1 MNNFLDKYKECT
13 LCARA
18 CKVNRALGEIGYC
31 RSSTDVSVA
40 RAALHHWE
48 EPIIS
53 GTRGS
58 GTIFFCGCSLGCV
71 YCQNSEISRGKSGKT
86 VSVDRLSGIMNE
98 LQAKGAHNINLVTP
112 THYAPSIIEAV
123 GKAREDGLS
132 IPIAY
137 NTSIYDS
144 PETIEVL
151 NGSVDIYLADLK
163 YHLSS
168 TAKKYSAAENYP
180 EAAKAAIEKMVLQR
194 GSVRLENGLLSSG
207 VIVRILLLPGH
218 LAEAKLCCSYLLD
231 KYGDDIYVSLMSQ
244 YTPMPDMEAPL
255 NRRVTAREYGELCE
269 YALKKGLKNGF
280 MQEKC
285 SAEQTFIPSFD
296 CTGV

>member
-112 THYAPSIIEAV
+112 THYAPSIVEAV

-137 NTSIYDS
+137 NTSSYDS

>member
-137 NTSIYDS
+137 NTSSYDS

-244 YTPMPDMEAPL
+244 YTPMPDMKAPL

>member
-71 YCQNSEISRGKSGKT
+71 YCQNSEISRGKSGKE
-86 VSVDRLSGIMNE
+86 VSIDRLAEIMIE

-137 NTSIYDS
+137 NTSSYDS
-144 PETIEVL
+144 PETIEAL

-244 YTPMPDMEAPL
+244 YTPMPDMKAPL
-255 NRRVTAREYGELCE
+255 NRRVTVREYEELCE

-285 SAEQTFIPSFD
+285 SAEEAFIPSFD

>member
-1 MNNFLDKYKECT
+1 MNNILDAYKECN

-31 RSSTDVSVA
+31 RASTDVRVA
-40 RAALHHWE
+40 RAALHQWE

-58 GTIFFCGCSLGCV
+58 GTIFFCGCSLGCI
-71 YCQNSEISRGKSGKT
+71 YCQNKEISRGENGKK
-86 VSVDRLSGIMNE
+86 VSIDRLSAIMTE
-98 LQAKGAHNINLVTP
+98 LEDKGAHNINLVTP

-123 GKAREDGLS
+123 GKARAGGLS

-137 NTSIYDS
+137 NTSSYDS
-144 PETIEVL
+144 KETIESL

-163 YHLSS
+163 YHLSV
-168 TAKKYSAAENYP
+168 TAKKYSAAENYT

-194 GSVRLENGLLSSG
+194 GKVRLDGGLLSSG

-218 LAEAKLCCSYLLD
+218 LAEAKLSCSYLLD

-244 YTPMPDMEAPL
+244 YTPMPDMPAPL
-255 NRRVTAREYGELCE
+255 NRRVTGREYEELCE

-285 SAEQTFIPSFD
+285 SAEETFIPSFD

>member
-137 NTSIYDS
+137 NTSSYDS

-244 YTPMPDMEAPL
+244 YTPMPDMKAPL
-255 NRRVTAREYGELCE
+255 NRRVTARDYGELCE